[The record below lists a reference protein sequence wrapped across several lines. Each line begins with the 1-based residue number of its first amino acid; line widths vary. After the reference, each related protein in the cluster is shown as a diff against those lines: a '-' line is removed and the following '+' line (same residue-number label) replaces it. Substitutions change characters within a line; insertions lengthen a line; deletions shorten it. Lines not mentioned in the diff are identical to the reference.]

1 MTMSAHAFWT
11 LGEYARIAE
20 LIAAM
25 GPALVDAAAVGPG
38 QRVLDVGAGTGNATL
53 PAAAAGAHVVGT
65 DIAPELMAVGEQTA
79 KERGLDV
86 AWQVADVQ
94 DLPFP
99 DASFDVVLSAVGA
112 MFAPDHAATAGELLR
127 VCRPGGTIAMA
138 NWTPGGE
145 VGRYFAILDRYAPG
159 PPGPAPTA
167 WGDPEY
173 VTRLLAPAAV
183 TTRRSHVPLAFI
195 GTPAELVAY
204 YRAYFPPVMTTFAAL
219 DDVKAAA
226 LEAELVDLFC
236 GGYDL
241 EYLTVLAVPPT
252 ATGARPAA
260 STGRPG

>member
-1 MTMSAHAFWT
+1 
-11 LGEYARIAE
+11 
-20 LIAAM
+20 
-25 GPALVDAAAVGPG
+25 
-38 QRVLDVGAGTGNATL
+38 
-53 PAAAAGAHVVGT
+53 
-65 DIAPELMAVGEQTA
+65 MAVGEQTA
-79 KERGLDV
+79 TERELDV

-112 MFAPDHAATAGELLR
+112 MFAPDHATTARELLR

-145 VGRYFAILDRYAPG
+145 VGRYFAILDRYAPA

-183 TTRRSHVPLAFI
+183 TTAPSRVPLAFI

-204 YRAYFPPVMTTFAAL
+204 YRVHFPPA
-219 DDVKAAA
+219 DDDRRPRRRQAAA
-226 LEAELVDLFC
+226 LEAELVDLFARRLRPRIPDGA
-236 GGYDL
+236 GGAAYGDRC
-241 EYLTVLAVPPT
+241 T
-252 ATGARPAA
+252 TGSFDRSAGLSLPAA
-260 STGRPG
+260 PSTSFCVFCMRASSSPDSA